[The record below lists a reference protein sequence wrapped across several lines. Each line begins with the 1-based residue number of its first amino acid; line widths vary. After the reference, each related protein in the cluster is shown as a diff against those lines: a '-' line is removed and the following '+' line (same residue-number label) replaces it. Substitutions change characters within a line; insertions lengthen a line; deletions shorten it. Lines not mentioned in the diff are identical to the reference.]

1 MQAEQIGELQAEHL
15 YELGN
20 KHMWLPFTQMK
31 DYEEDPLIIASGEG
45 VRVKDIHGNEYL
57 DAYSSLWLN
66 VHGHR
71 KKEIDEAIKDQLE
84 LIAHSTL
91 LGVMNVPSIKLAA
104 RLIEL
109 APRSLSRVFYSDSG
123 AESIEIAIKMA
134 YQYWQNEGFKK
145 KSKFVALSNGYHG
158 DSVGAMSVGA
168 IELYHK
174 VYNKLMFASY
184 TIPFPS
190 AYHHPSGNGEVAKEE
205 SLQALRELFEEKSDE
220 LAGVFVESMVQGA
233 GGMNLMP
240 PGYLKGLES
249 LCREYDVFLIVDEV
263 ATGFG
268 RTGKMFAVEHE
279 NVQPDI
285 MTIAKG
291 ITGGYLP
298 IAATLT
304 SERIYNA
311 FYADYSEMKTFFHGH
326 SYTGNQL
333 GCAAA
338 LANLDIFVRENL
350 VEEAAKKSAY
360 VREKLEQIAALPHV
374 GDIRQLGLICGIELV
389 ENKESKIAFQA
400 TDRVAY
406 KATLRMRKKGLL
418 TRPLGDVIV
427 FMPPLAASYSE
438 LDEMLSI
445 MKSVIEE
452 ISS

>member
-1 MQAEQIGELQAEHL
+1 MQTAQEDKLNIEQL

-31 DYEEDPLIIASGEG
+31 DYEENPLIIASGEG
-45 VRVKDIHGNEYL
+45 VKVKDVHGNEYL

-71 KKEIDEAIKDQLE
+71 KKEIDEAIKKQLDS
-84 LIAHSTL
+84 IAHSTL
-91 LGVMNVPSIKLAA
+91 LGAMNIPSIKLAA
-104 RLIEL
+104 RLIEI

-123 AESIEIAIKMA
+123 ATSVEIAIKMA
-134 YQYWQNEGFKK
+134 YQYWQNEGFTKK
-145 KSKFVALSNGYHG
+145 TKFVALNNGYHG
-158 DSVGAMSVGA
+158 DTVGAMSVGS
-168 IELYHK
+168 IDLYHS
-174 VYNKLMFASY
+174 VYSKLLFASY

-190 AYHHPSGNGEVAKEE
+190 TYHHPSGDAEIAKQE
-205 SLQALRELFEEKSDE
+205 SLQAVRELFKEKSDE
-220 LAGVFVESMVQGA
+220 IAGIFVESIMQGA

-240 PGYLKGLES
+240 PGYLKELEK
-249 LCREYDVFLIVDEV
+249 LCREFDVFLIVDEV

-279 NVQPDI
+279 EVQPDI

-338 LANLDIFVRENL
+338 LANLDLFENENL
-350 VEEAAKKSAY
+350 VEEAAKKADY
-360 VREKLEQIAALPHV
+360 VQEKLKQVAALPHV
-374 GDIRQLGLICGIELV
+374 GDVRQLGLICGIELA
-389 ENKESKIAFQA
+389 ENKA
-400 TDRVAY
+400 TKKPFPAEKRTAY
-406 KATLRMRKKGLL
+406 QATLRMREKGLL

-427 FMPPLAASYSE
+427 FMPPLAATYHE
-438 LDEMLSI
+438 LDEMISI
-445 MKSVIEE
+445 MKDVIQE
-452 ISS
+452 I